1 MSDFPD
7 TSKAD
12 EQWKLAAESFE
23 EAFYERFSALEVGRH
38 KIYVASSGM
47 TGLPDASGTTF
58 YDFRI
63 HVAKHFRNGWGSGI
77 LAKVQQA
84 AIEAANRT
92 GLVTIGETGEW
103 EDKGSFGFVDIEF
116 KVS

>member
-23 EAFYERFSALEVGRH
+23 EAFYERFTPQEVGRH
-38 KIYVASSGM
+38 KIYIASSGM
-47 TGLPDASGTTF
+47 TGQPDASGTTF

-63 HVAKHFRNGWGSGI
+63 HVAKHFRKGWGSGI
-77 LAKVQQA
+77 VAKVQQV

-92 GLVTIGETGEW
+92 GLVTISETAEW
-103 EDKGSFGFVDIEF
+103 EDEESFGFICVEF
-116 KVS
+116 SVS

>member
-7 TSKAD
+7 TSQAD

-23 EAFYERFSALEVGRH
+23 EAFYERFSPIEVGRH
-38 KIYVASSGM
+38 QIYIASSAMAGS
-47 TGLPDASGTTF
+47 PDASGTSF

-63 HVAKHFRNGWGSGI
+63 HVAKHFRKGWGNGI
-77 LAKVQQA
+77 VAKAQHV

-92 GLVTIGETGEW
+92 GLVTIRDTAKW
-103 EDKGSFGFVDIEF
+103 EDHDGFGY
-116 KVS
+116 VSIQFRVS